1 MEWSPHRCRFFFQ
14 MLRISQERVY
24 QLVLFAW
31 FAQQLRLHMR
41 WRHRKSYLRYTSRQ
55 KDLAIRQLFRLIA
68 SCSQFPKRG
77 WCTFEQK
84 IVFHRKYHILRRWR
98 RHDRYSRQVCKMC
111 GYLRKVC
118 SLFYRRRS
126 NQFYQ
131 DQPKQWFQI
140 VSSEQLHTMELRYH
154 RLSFSH
160 QFVQMLTQVALKDH
174 RGSKIIPLGVFWFP
188 RLPWRIL
195 SRYSRKH
202 QPAHQFCS

>member
-1 MEWSPHRCRFFFQ
+1 MEWSLHRCRFFFQ

-68 SCSQFPKRG
+68 SCSQFLKQG

-98 RHDRYSRQVCKMC
+98 RHDRCPRQVCKMC

-118 SLFYRRRS
+118 FLFYRLRS
-126 NQFYQ
+126 NPFYQ
-131 DQPKQWFQI
+131 DQPMQWFQI
-140 VSSEQLHTMELRYH
+140 VSSERLHTMELRYH
-154 RLSFSH
+154 RLSFSR
-160 QFVQMLTQVALKDH
+160 QFIQMQIPVVLGDH
-174 RGSKIIPLGVFWFP
+174 HESKIIPLGVFWFP

-202 QPAHQFCS
+202 QPTHQFCS